1 MSKMLEEYANEDR
14 SRVASVHL
22 EGGEYLMVDFYENSK
37 YIGTIDYSD
46 KSMFYVHS
54 AAANFINGI
63 FNNVAD
69 HIIK

>member
-1 MSKMLEEYANEDR
+1 MSKVLEEYANEDR
-14 SRVASVHL
+14 SRVATVHL
-22 EGGEYLMVDFYENSK
+22 ESGEHLMVDFFEDSK

-54 AAANFINGI
+54 AAANFIKGS

-69 HIIK
+69 YIIK